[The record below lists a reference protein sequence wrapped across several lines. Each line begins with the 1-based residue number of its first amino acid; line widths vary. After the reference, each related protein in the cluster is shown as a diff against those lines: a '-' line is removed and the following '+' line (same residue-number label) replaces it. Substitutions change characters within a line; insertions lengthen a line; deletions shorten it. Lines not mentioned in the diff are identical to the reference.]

1 LITLPFISLFPPISS
16 SSFSLLLFFT
26 FLFYWKTFKHHVFL
40 FDLIS
45 LRTPGSTPDR
55 FLIITVNL
63 LLALR
68 PKVSRLGRSGLLQK
82 LNDDCWLP
90 ASSWMSTVHGII
102 NDRMFPPLA
111 WTTLLQTLF
120 LFHSQQQ
127 QQNLGKHM
135 ILKHGHDSGQ
145 ERTRKPSQ
153 ASTSGHSLPLM

>member
-1 LITLPFISLFPPISS
+1 M
-16 SSFSLLLFFT
+16 
-26 FLFYWKTFKHHVFL
+26 
-40 FDLIS
+40 
-45 LRTPGSTPDR
+45 
-55 FLIITVNL
+55 NL

-68 PKVSRLGRSGLLQK
+68 PKASRLGRSGLLQK

-127 QQNLGKHM
+127 RQNPGKHM
-135 ILKHGHDSGQ
+135 IPKHGHDYGQ
-145 ERTRKPSQ
+145 ERT
-153 ASTSGHSLPLM
+153 